1 MEERGITAGEIVR
14 LLKRRIFW
22 ILLAAGIAALAAAL
36 FTAFVYN
43 RARQEYAL
51 TFVVE
56 NAAEPFR
63 YDTVVY
69 ADNLEEAKASDGAFA
84 RIDTERMAANEEI
97 SILRAGGEDG
107 YPTYTLTVAGR
118 YFSDRAQATAFL
130 WAVVERAVAQA
141 ETIDRSSLFPRLLPS
156 PFAPFAGLRMCA
168 AEASQQGGARVR
180 YRQNVVSVIDNGASP
195 LLAAVA
201 GFVLVF
207 ALVALIF
214 CAADYPAYERKK
226 LAEGARTKAPETDSP
241 DRN

>member
-1 MEERGITAGEIVR
+1 MEERGITAGEIVC

-130 WAVVERAVAQA
+130 RAVVERAVAQA

-156 PFAPFAGLRMCA
+156 LFAPFAGVRMCA

-201 GFVLVF
+201 GFVLVV
-207 ALVALIF
+207 ALAALIF

>member
-1 MEERGITAGEIVR
+1 MEERGITAGEIVC

-84 RIDTERMAANEEI
+84 CIDTERMAANEEI

-130 WAVVERAVAQA
+130 RAVVERAVAQA
-141 ETIDRSSLFPRLLPS
+141 EADHSSLFPRLLPS

-207 ALVALIF
+207 ALAALIF
-214 CAADYPAYERKK
+214 CAADYPAYKRKK